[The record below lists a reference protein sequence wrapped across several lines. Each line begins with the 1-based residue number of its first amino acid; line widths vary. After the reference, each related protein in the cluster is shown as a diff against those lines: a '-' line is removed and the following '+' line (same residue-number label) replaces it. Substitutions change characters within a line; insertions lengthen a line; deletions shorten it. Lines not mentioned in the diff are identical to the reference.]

1 MTNKDKLYQ
10 DFQKAN
16 EQRKR
21 ENFNYFFDHLEEGY
35 VKDLD
40 DAYASGDTEMYE
52 KLKSNIK
59 SNPLFPAKVFRNS
72 EGKHKVSFI
81 F

>member
-1 MTNKDKLYQ
+1 MGITNKDKLYQ
-10 DFQKAN
+10 AFQEAN

-40 DAYASGDTEMYE
+40 DAYASGDMESYE

-59 SNPLFPAKVFRNS
+59 SGMFPAKVFRNS
-72 EGKHKVSFI
+72 EGKHKISFI
-81 F
+81 

>member
-1 MTNKDKLYQ
+1 MGMTDKDKLYQ
-10 DFQKAN
+10 AFQKAN

-21 ENFNYFFDHLEEGY
+21 ENFNYFFDCLEEGL

-40 DAYASGDTEMYE
+40 DAYASGDIESYE

-59 SNPLFPAKVFRNS
+59 LGPPAAKVFRNS
-72 EGKHKVSFI
+72 EGKHKISFI
-81 F
+81 